1 MTYEEVIHTIE
12 NKRRFGK
19 ACGRDVTEEMLDVLG
34 HPEQGMEVIH
44 IAGTNGKGSVA
55 AFVSSILGA
64 ASFYEKNN
72 GAAGFN
78 VGTFTS
84 PHLVDF
90 TERIQ
95 VNGVQIPK
103 EDARR
108 IGQKLLSLQLELEPT
123 MFDYCLAMALIY
135 FREQGV
141 RFLVLETGLGGA
153 KDSTRGLATV
163 PQVSV
168 ITSIG
173 LEHTAILG
181 DTLPLIA
188 GEKAG
193 ILRPGTRAV
202 LGQLKKEALDVIT
215 DKCKLL
221 KVPYFIPSQL
231 SDSQKLGLFGDYQR
245 KNGAVAAETC
255 RHLSIDISEDII
267 EKGLEQAIWPGRMQI
282 LSGEPFI
289 MIDGAHNP
297 SGVWALSNSLAQA
310 FGQEKYTFIM
320 AVMADKDYVEMARII
335 SGQASRIFTCT
346 VDYSRALQAD
356 ELAVALQ
363 AEGVKEAKSFD
374 SFEEALEAAQQYS
387 QKIIAFGSLYFIGE
401 VLKGYPKDSKL
412 LEPGTGY

>member
-1 MTYEEVIHTIE
+1 MTYEEVIYTIE

-19 ACGRDVTEEMLDVLG
+19 ACGRDVTEEMLEVLG

-72 GAAGFN
+72 GGADFK

-95 VNGVQIPK
+95 VDGVQIPQA
-103 EDARR
+103 DATR
-108 IGQKLLSLQLELEPT
+108 IGQELLGLKLKLEPT

-135 FREQGV
+135 FKEQGV

-181 DTLPLIA
+181 DTLALIA

-193 ILRPGTRAV
+193 ILRTGTTAV
-202 LGQLKKEALDVIT
+202 LGDMEKEALGVIT
-215 DKCKLL
+215 DKCRQL
-221 KVPYFIPSQL
+221 KVPVLIPGQL
-231 SDSQKLGLFGDYQR
+231 PEGQALGLFGAYQR
-245 KNGAVAAETC
+245 KNGAVAAEAC
-255 RHLSIDISEDII
+255 RHLSIGISEDII
-267 EKGLEQAIWPGRMQI
+267 EKGLEQALWPGRMQI
-282 LSGEPFI
+282 LSHQPFI

-297 SGVWALSNSLAQA
+297 SGVQALSDSLAQA

-320 AVMADKDYVEMARII
+320 AVMADKDYVEMARIV

-346 VDYSRALQAD
+346 VDYSRALQAAK
-356 ELAVALQ
+356 LAEALEQ
-363 AEGVKEAKSFD
+363 EGIKEAKSFD
-374 SFEEALEAAQQYS
+374 SYEAALEAAKQYS

-401 VLKGYPKDSKL
+401 VLTQWSK
-412 LEPGTGY
+412 